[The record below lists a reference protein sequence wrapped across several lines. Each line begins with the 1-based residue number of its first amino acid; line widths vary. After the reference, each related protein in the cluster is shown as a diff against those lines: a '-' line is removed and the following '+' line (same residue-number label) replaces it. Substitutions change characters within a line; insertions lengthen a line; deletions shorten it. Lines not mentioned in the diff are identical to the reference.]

1 MAGNRRRDN
10 EPRAERSL
18 SVRLSQ
24 SVLDEINECWEERG
38 FANRTDLIETACKT
52 YFESNICPRCRALN
66 PPNGVN
72 CSVCGETLVPYHKL
86 QTKIYHEH
94 EVFLDKIE
102 NLEVVLYEVGELL
115 DDFEETLKRA
125 CEETDGQVT
134 KKELDRYHDVLTAM
148 REYRTMFIKDKEEIF
163 SLFDYEIP
171 NKDGE
176 IYDLKSMIEAKI
188 GNGLITPGKLQ
199 ELIEEFQ
206 EGTRRASYYYNH
218 LVRLER
224 IILPIVAM
232 LGLRC
237 GGTCSN
243 PPRSDSK

>member
-1 MAGNRRRDN
+1 MVRNRVGDD
-10 EPRAERSL
+10 EPKAERSFT
-18 SVRLSQ
+18 VRLSRT
-24 SVLDEINECWEERG
+24 VMDEVNKTWKTRG
-38 FANRTDLIETACKT
+38 FANRTELIDTACKT
-52 YFESNICPRCRALN
+52 YFESSICPRCKTPN
-66 PPNGVN
+66 PPNGVK

-94 EVFLDKIE
+94 EVFFDKIE
-102 NLEVVLYEVGELL
+102 NLEFVLYEVGELL

-125 CEETDGQVT
+125 CEETDGKIT
-134 KKELDRYHDVLTAM
+134 KKELDQYHDVLTAM
-148 REYRTMFIKDKEEIF
+148 KEYRTMFIKDKEEIL

-171 NKDGE
+171 NKEGE
-176 IYDLKSMIEAKI
+176 IYDLESMIEAKI
-188 GNGLITPGKLQ
+188 GNGIITPGKLQ

-206 EGTRRASYYYNH
+206 ERTRRASYYYNH
-218 LVRLER
+218 LVQLER